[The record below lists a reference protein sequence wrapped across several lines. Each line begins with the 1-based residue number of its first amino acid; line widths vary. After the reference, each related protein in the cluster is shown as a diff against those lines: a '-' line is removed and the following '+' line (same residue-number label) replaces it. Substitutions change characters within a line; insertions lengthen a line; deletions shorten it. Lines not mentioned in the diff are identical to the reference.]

1 MSATRVSSTPVSHR
15 KASVDA
21 MNAEFLRALGHPVR
35 VRILEL
41 LRSNEEMSV
50 RELQAA
56 LQIESGGAS
65 QHLSAMRR
73 QGLLATRR
81 QGTSVFYR
89 VRDPRTFRMLEIA
102 RDILTSHVQYTQTLL
117 NDLNDPRPTARDS
130 AGRAK
135 S

>member
-1 MSATRVSSTPVSHR
+1 MSATRVSTTPVSGPR
-15 KASVDA
+15 ASVDA
-21 MNAEFLRALGHPVR
+21 MNAEFLRALGHPMRVR
-35 VRILEL
+35 VLEL
-41 LRSNEEMSV
+41 LRSREEMSV

-56 LQIESGGAS
+56 LQSESGGVS

-102 RDILTSHVQYTQTLL
+102 RDILTSHVQYTRTLL
-117 NDLNDPRPTARDS
+117 NDLNDPRPTARES
-130 AGRAK
+130 AGRAE

>member
-1 MSATRVSSTPVSHR
+1 M
-15 KASVDA
+15 SVDV
-21 MNAEFLRALGHPVR
+21 MNAEFLRALGHPMRVR
-35 VRILEL
+35 VLEL
-41 LRSNEEMSV
+41 LRSREEMSV

-89 VRDPRTFRMLEIA
+89 VRDQRTFRILEIA
-102 RDILTSHVQYTQTLL
+102 RDILTSHVQYTRTLL
-117 NDLNDPRPTARDS
+117 NDLNDSRSTAPKL

>member
-1 MSATRVSSTPVSHR
+1 MSATRVSTTRVSGP

-21 MNAEFLRALGHPVR
+21 MNAEFLRALGHPMRIR
-35 VRILEL
+35 VLEL
-41 LRSNEEMSV
+41 LRSREEMSV

-65 QHLSAMRR
+65 QHLGAMRR

-89 VRDPRTFRMLEIA
+89 VRDPRTFRMLAIA

-117 NDLNDPRPTARDS
+117 NDLNDRRPAARDS